1 MVKIRSFPIDPYKAW
16 IGLLL
21 VLILGGVTSG
31 IFVFIR
37 GLVITNLTDLTPWGL
52 WITLDLSSIA
62 LSAGAFTFCA
72 GVYLLGLKQFKILA
86 RTAAFIGLTGY
97 GMAMLFLLLDIGRP
111 DRFYYGFIFWN
122 KHSVLWEVT
131 MCVGLYFM
139 VLTMENLPNFARW
152 RWLQDKFPKLVGW
165 MVHTHDSA
173 PYLAVAGLA
182 LSILHQSSLGA
193 TFGVLIS
200 RPIWYRPGLAGL
212 FFVSAI
218 VGGIAMTLMV
228 AISAAM
234 VRPRL
239 QIQEKTI
246 GKVAHFLGWALVVY
260 LYLRFWDLF
269 AMTYTIQPGRA
280 EGFDLLT
287 RGTLSFNFWVGEIL
301 FGVLIPAIILLKGYY
316 RQNKLVLLVVLMMV
330 VGGLIAY
337 RWDTNMVGQMIVQSP
352 LSIVISPRY
361 THYTPSIVEVVSSA
375 GIIAFGMLM
384 ITLGIRYLQLLE
396 QLPPVNSR
404 SIIYPQP
411 DKIIN

>member
-1 MVKIRSFPIDPYKAW
+1 MIAKMKSFSINPYKAW

-21 VLILGGVTSG
+21 VLILAGVTSG

-37 GLVITNLTDLTPWGL
+37 GLVITNLTDQTPWGL

-62 LSAGAFTFCA
+62 LSAGAFTLCA
-72 GVYLLGLKQFKILA
+72 GVYLLGLKQFKTLA

-111 DRFYYGFIFWN
+111 DRFYNGFIFWN
-122 KHSVLWEVT
+122 KHSVLWEVI
-131 MCVGLYFM
+131 MCIGLYFM

-152 RWLQDKFPKLVGW
+152 RWLQDRFPKLVGW
-165 MVHTHDSA
+165 MSQTHDNA
-173 PYLAVAGLA
+173 PYLAVAGLV

-193 TFGVLIS
+193 TYGVLIS

-218 VGGIAMTLMV
+218 AGGIAMTLMV
-228 AISAAM
+228 TVIAGMI
-234 VRPRL
+234 RPGL
-239 QIQEKTI
+239 QIEEKTI
-246 GKVAHFLGWALVVY
+246 SQVARFLGWALVVY

-287 RGTLSFNFWVGEIL
+287 RGTLSFNLWFGEIL
-301 FGVLIPAIILLKGYY
+301 FGILIPAIILLKGSY
-316 RQNKLVLLVVLMMV
+316 RQNKLVFLAALMMV

-337 RWDTNMVGQMIVQSP
+337 RWDTNMVGQMVVQSP
-352 LSIVISPRY
+352 LSVVILPRY
-361 THYTPSIVEVVSSA
+361 THYTPSLVEVISSA
-375 GIIAFGMLM
+375 GIIAFGLFT
-384 ITLGIRYLQLLE
+384 ITFGIRYLHLME
-396 QLPPVNSR
+396 QMPFANN
-404 SIIYPQP
+404 
-411 DKIIN
+411 KIN